1 MRGFY
6 FGRQQWFLLL
16 PVLVQSFVPARP
28 FPAHWNAPV
37 YKSHDAAAAIAV
49 PTTIPAVARID
60 DGKNA
65 GLPSY
70 YANVLATEVT
80 LDPKNTTRI
89 DWALESLVS
98 LTAASAATE
107 TTTLLTAA
115 SNSNGNNGST
125 NSVDVASTARTPA
138 NLRLVRGLYEV
149 AHVKTVKAGENPVG
163 GKWTRKDG
171 LAQKVFRSRRSFQH
185 ILGINETGRGRRTI
199 ITTKKKNKKGG
210 STTRT
215 MDVLGEA
222 VNVISLS
229 AFWGA
234 LRATVILRGDIVGL
248 DASERTRPELYQP
261 LSPNAIRALFDSPR
275 IVLGTKGRFCNW
287 SLGPQTTVV
296 LDAPYVDDQIRLGLG
311 ARSGTRFVFRR
322 CSPSDGEA
330 NEFRELLYRKPL
342 GRIPILAVLG
352 GLSYAAARRRT
363 PAGIAVAILSL
374 LIGLLFG
381 TSGGGIERND
391 RSIAD
396 SKQLYDQ

>member
-1 MRGFY
+1 MRGFDS
-6 FGRQQWFLLL
+6 RRPPWLLL
-16 PVLVQSFVPARP
+16 PVLVQSFVPLRP
-28 FPAHWNAPV
+28 FRAHLNTLV
-37 YKSHDAAAAIAV
+37 CKSHDAAAAV
-49 PTTIPAVARID
+49 PLTTTIPAVASIAS
-60 DGKNA
+60 GKN
-65 GLPSY
+65 GGPSY
-70 YANVLATEVT
+70 YANVLATEVA
-80 LDPKNTTRI
+80 LDQKYTTRI

-98 LTAASAATE
+98 LTAAAAAATE
-107 TTTLLTAA
+107 TTTLTAA
-115 SNSNGNNGST
+115 SNSNGNSS
-125 NSVDVASTARTPA
+125 NSKDFATTRTPA
-138 NLRLVRGLYEV
+138 NLRIVRGLYEV

-163 GKWTRKDG
+163 GKWTRQDG
-171 LAQKVFRSRRSFQH
+171 LVQKVFRSRRSFQH
-185 ILGINETGRGRRTI
+185 ILGINETGRGRHT
-199 ITTKKKNKKGG
+199 ITTKNKKG
-210 STTRT
+210 SSSRT

-248 DASERTRPELYQP
+248 DASERTLPELYQP

-275 IVLGTKGRFCNW
+275 IVLGRKGKFCNW

-322 CSPSDGEA
+322 CSPSDIEA

-352 GLSYAAARRRT
+352 SLSYAAARRRT
-363 PAGIAVAILSL
+363 PVGIAVAILSL

-391 RSIAD
+391 RSFAD
-396 SKQLYDQ
+396 SKQLYGQ